1 MVIITCKIGSNNIK
15 KVEVST
21 YDPLYKL
28 LELLQISDKNT
39 KFIFNGETYSI
50 SCILTFR
57 EIGLVRDSKIFIVN
71 QAISDGG
78 GEDSVKFANLSNEFV
93 RNVVVDPKFPDWR
106 IIGKGIN
113 LFGICSNSSCAADGR
128 QVIMP
133 VTSSE
138 YDLYG
143 EGFLGICPMCKK
155 HIELDTCG
163 FYMCDYKCEG
173 KYFDKWKDDWVDLP
187 NEIHKTSDG
196 KISYYDYNKSVDKKE
211 GKVRY
216 KKLVLKVINYHT
228 NE

>member
-1 MVIITCKIGSNNIK
+1 MRDCEIYINN
-15 KVEVST
+15 
-21 YDPLYKL
+21 P
-28 LELLQISDKNT
+28 
-39 KFIFNGETYSI
+39 
-50 SCILTFR
+50 
-57 EIGLVRDSKIFIVN
+57 
-71 QAISDGG
+71 AISGG

-93 RNVVVDPKFPDWR
+93 TKRNVVVDPKIPDWR

-113 LFGICSNSSCAADGR
+113 LYGICSNSSCAADGR

-196 KISYYDYNKSVDKKE
+196 KISYYDYNNSVDKKE